1 MPRGPSQQ
9 CVRQRRMSGV
19 EQTDPKPADS
29 RDSSLP
35 DSKPAAALEAKLWPS
50 GRMGPRSTSRDLRGG
65 SGLEP
70 TSHVL
75 DPGLTAPVTSTRAV
89 KLERL
94 CQGPCEHLIAALHLR
109 GRRTRVSKLIKRLW
123 SHRVGPTREPP
134 PICAEA
140 SRALPRLCCG
150 ACRPSVLRSYPP
162 PVQKP
167 RTHRPLSCKGRGR
180 CGAHL
185 GFGHRAV
192 AVVHGRMVRLFRP
205 SRSAFIR
212 AGKAP

>member
-1 MPRGPSQQ
+1 M
-9 CVRQRRMSGV
+9 
-19 EQTDPKPADS
+19 
-29 RDSSLP
+29 
-35 DSKPAAALEAKLWPS
+35 
-50 GRMGPRSTSRDLRGG
+50 
-65 SGLEP
+65 
-70 TSHVL
+70 L

-140 SRALPRLCCG
+140 SRALPRLCFG
-150 ACRPSVLRSYPP
+150 ACRTSVMRSYPP

-167 RTHRPLSCKGRGR
+167 RTLHKSPFYARGGGGVGRTWVSAIAPL
-180 CGAHL
+180 
-185 GFGHRAV
+185 
-192 AVVHGRMVRLFRP
+192 RL
-205 SRSAFIR
+205 STVE
-212 AGKAP
+212 